1 MSDPQN
7 EVLMFQ
13 VGPRVFATEVYD
25 VLRVGSVRD
34 VAAEHLVL
42 DSILGVPFG
51 RERGLVVGGQE
62 REAEL
67 TLVIDQVIGIRAVA
81 VDDLHALPPFAAA
94 VMPSAAVTG
103 FVMIDEVPTLLVD
116 LPTLIRE
123 RLPAAAAAHA
133 S

>member
-1 MSDPQN
+1 MSGSRN

-13 VGPRVFATEVYD
+13 VGPRVYATEVYD
-25 VLRVGSVRD
+25 VRRIGAVRD
-34 VAAEHLVL
+34 VAAGSLVL
-42 DSILGVPFG
+42 ESILGVPFG
-51 RERGLVVGGQE
+51 CERGLVVGGADPQGE
-62 REAEL
+62 Q
-67 TLVIDQVIGIRAVA
+67 TLVIDQVLGIRAVA

-123 RLPAAAAAHA
+123 RFPAAAAHA